1 MYRSMVRRDRGA
13 TPRRGGRALQVARTG
28 HGAAGRPFSRRPI
41 GRRAC
46 DDCRVTRDSLG
57 VRGLWRLS
65 GFRRFWIGEGV
76 SFLGNEVTELAL
88 PLTAVLVLGA
98 SATEMGVLTAAA
110 FLPYLLFGLL
120 AGVWVDRMR
129 RRPILVALDLVSAAA
144 VLTVPLAAWT
154 GLLGIELLYVVAF
167 VLGSTVVVFMVAYQS
182 FVPTLVGRDAI
193 IEANAVLEATNSV
206 ALVAGPGLG
215 GLLVQLVGAPFAL
228 LADGVSF
235 LFSATLV
242 GSIRVAEP
250 PPLSHGERASVADEI
265 RAGVRY
271 VASAPALAALARGG
285 AVHNFF
291 SRMMEALFVLFA
303 TRRLGLDA
311 ATIGLVVAAAGP
323 GAFVGSVL
331 ASRASRVLGLGT
343 AVWSMQALTGIARLS
358 VPATLLV
365 GPLTG
370 RSSTPAIAALV
381 LAAGMFLL
389 GVARTVF
396 NVNQVSLRLSIT
408 PERMHGRMNATMR
421 FVMWGVTPFG
431 ALAGGYL
438 ASTSLGLDATLVLA
452 GLGVLA
458 ATLFFL
464 PEPLRGTSSIAEAT
478 RIASSAAEE

>member
-1 MYRSMVRRDRGA
+1 MTSA
-13 TPRRGGRALQVARTG
+13 
-28 HGAAGRPFSRRPI
+28 
-41 GRRAC
+41 
-46 DDCRVTRDSLG
+46 SLG
-57 VRGLWRLS
+57 VRGLWALL

-76 SFLGNEVTELAL
+76 SFLGNEITELAL

-98 SATEMGVLTAAA
+98 SATEMGLLTAAL
-110 FLPYLLFGLL
+110 FLPYLVFGLV

-129 RRPILVALDLVSAAA
+129 RRPILVTLDLVSAAA
-144 VLTVPLAAWT
+144 VLAVPVAAWA
-154 GLLGIELLYVVAF
+154 GLLRMELLYVVAF

-182 FVPTLVGRDAI
+182 FVPTLVGREAI
-193 IEANAVLEATNSV
+193 IEANAALEATNSV

-228 LADGVSF
+228 LVDGASF

-242 GSIRVAEP
+242 GSIRIAEP
-250 PPLSHGERASVADEI
+250 PPIPRDKRASVVEEV
-265 RAGVRY
+265 RAGIGY
-271 VASAPALAALARGG
+271 VASVPALAALVRGG

-311 ATIGLVVAAAGP
+311 ATIGLIVAAAGP
-323 GAFVGSVL
+323 GAFVGSLL
-331 ASRASRVLGLGT
+331 ASRTARVLGLGT
-343 AVWSMQALTGIARLS
+343 TVWSMQVLTGIARLT
-358 VPATLLV
+358 VPATLLL
-365 GPLTG
+365 GPVAGTG
-370 RSSTPAIAALV
+370 NVATAAAVV

-431 ALAGGYL
+431 ALAGGFL
-438 ASTSLGLDATLVLA
+438 ASTRLGLDATLVLA

-458 ATLFFL
+458 ATLFLL
-464 PEPLRGTSSIAEAT
+464 PEPLRNLTSLAT
-478 RIASSAAEE
+478 PAGAGSSGVDE